1 MKKVLVVLVMSLS
14 LFSCLPADEKI
25 IECEP
30 IVLEGMFYSYD
41 KSSGDIKYSKHQ
53 VNYFF
58 VDGTITV
65 RDARFLIFRGTYYI
79 KDGVLI
85 ATSNIKNMVYDEYDT
100 IEIQISL
107 DKGGKSFSVANTWTW
122 FITSS
127 EVRGD
132 FKFIYK

>member
-30 IVLEGMFYSYD
+30 LVLEGMFYSYD
-41 KSSGDIKYSKHQ
+41 KNTGDINYSKHQ

-58 VDGTITV
+58 VDGQVTV
-65 RDARFLIFRGTYYI
+65 RDANFLIFKGTYYI
-79 KDGVLI
+79 QDGILT
-85 ATSNIKNMVYDEYDT
+85 ATSNINNMVYNEYDT
-100 IEIQISL
+100 IEIEISL
-107 DKGGKSFSVANTWTW
+107 GKDGKSFSVSNTWTW